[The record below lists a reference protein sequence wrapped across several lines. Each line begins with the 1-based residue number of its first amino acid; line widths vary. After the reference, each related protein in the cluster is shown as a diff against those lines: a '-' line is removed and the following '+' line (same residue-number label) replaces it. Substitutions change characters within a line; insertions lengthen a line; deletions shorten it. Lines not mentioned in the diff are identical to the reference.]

1 MPGILGFSHV
11 SLSVTD
17 HERSA
22 RWYGEL
28 FGFRVIEKLDE
39 PEYLESVLVHPTGAI
54 LCLQQHRANR
64 GAPFDPRHTGAD
76 HVAFRVGTRAELD
89 RWTERLAELGVTQSP
104 VADRHYGAVLCLRD
118 PDGIQLELFWR
129 EGHP

>member
-1 MPGILGFSHV
+1 MAEVSGFSHV

-22 RWYGEL
+22 RWYEEV
-28 FGFRVIEKLDE
+28 FGFTTIEKLDE
-39 PEYLESVLVHPTGAI
+39 PDYTESVMLHPSGAI
-54 LCLQQHRANR
+54 LCLQQHRANP
-64 GAPFDPRHTGAD
+64 GEPFDPRRTGGD
-76 HVAFRVGTRAELD
+76 HVAFRVDSRQGLD
-89 RWTERLAELGVTQSP
+89 RWSDRLDDLGVSRSA

-129 EGHP
+129 QDHP

>member
-1 MPGILGFSHV
+1 MAEIQGFSHV

-22 RWYGEL
+22 RWYEEV
-28 FGFRVIEKLDE
+28 FGFTTIEKLDE
-39 PEYLESVLVHPTGAI
+39 PAYAESVMLHASGAI
-54 LCLQQHRANR
+54 LCLQQHRTNP
-64 GAPFDPRHTGAD
+64 GHPFDPSRTGGD
-76 HVAFRVGTRAELD
+76 HVAFRVASREELE
-89 RWTERLAELGVTQSP
+89 RWTARLADLAVVYSP
-104 VADRHYGAVLCLRD
+104 VADRSYGSVLCLRD